1 MEKKIPKGS
10 GIAVKGVGKASQ
22 LLTREPMDLLAQK
35 MQRDF
40 DLLNVRSER
49 KIKIKKIK
57 P

>member
-35 MQRDF
+35 MQNKYHLPKRELFYLDPQHM
-40 DLLNVRSER
+40 
-49 KIKIKKIK
+49 IYY
-57 P
+57 

>member
-1 MEKKIPKGS
+1 MEKKNPKGS
-10 GIAVKGVGKASQ
+10 GIAVKGVGKASE

-49 KIKIKKIK
+49 KVKIKKIK
-57 P
+57 